1 MIRRR
6 FNGLLLMAGLLLF
19 AQPATGALILYEPFD
34 YAESN
39 FLSATTVG
47 TTNSTTSPIGYL
59 APNNNNWYGTGIA
72 AATGYQVAND
82 GQVTSTDLTV
92 AGLAKP
98 SSTRSLTLG
107 ATGHTMR
114 LSLNTS
120 VGTPNQTGPNAT
132 DTADP
137 LAGTDGT
144 LQSTDTAGTGY
155 YSLAFRVTDTT
166 SLNATGGTLLGFNN
180 VINAQV
186 GNPTTCGACLAIRPK
201 AGGNPGEFE
210 LGIVDQATSGFT
222 SATWDTNTYTTN
234 STIFVVGKY
243 QTVGV
248 PGNPA
253 PAETDDIAM
262 LWINPSP
269 ATFGIGNFE
278 PAGGIFNNST
288 NSDIPTNA
296 TTNNHTLQSFI
307 LRQTG
312 TATNNQ
318 VPAGV
323 IYDELR
329 VGTNWA
335 DVTPIVPEPSSL
347 MLMLAAL
354 GVIVQFATTHQGLS
368 DDEDRC
374 CRHSGR
380 R

>member
-1 MIRRR
+1 MNKVR
-6 FNGLLLMAGLLLF
+6 FGGVLFSIGMLFLATPANGG
-19 AQPATGALILYEPFD
+19 LILYEPFD
-34 YAESN
+34 YTESN

-47 TTNSTTSPIGYL
+47 ATNSTTSPIGYL

-82 GQVTSTDLTV
+82 GQVTSADLTV
-92 AGLAKP
+92 SGLAKP
-98 SSTRSLTLG
+98 GSTRSLTLG

-120 VGTPNQTGPNAT
+120 IGTPNQTAPNAT
-132 DTADP
+132 DTPDP

-155 YSLAFRVTDTT
+155 YSLAFRVTDIT

-186 GNPTTCGACLAIRPK
+186 GNPTTCGACLSIRPK

-234 STIFVVGKY
+234 TTIFVVGKY
-243 QTVGV
+243 QTVGAQ
-248 PGNPA
+248 GNPM
-253 PAETDDIAM
+253 PAETDDVAM
-262 LWINPSP
+262 LWINPAP

-312 TATNNQ
+312 ATANNQ
-318 VPAGV
+318 VPAS
-323 IYDELR
+323 ITYDELR

-335 DVTPIVPEPSSL
+335 DVTPTIPEPSSL
-347 MLMLAAL
+347 ALVGVAAGLL
-354 GVIVQFATTHQGLS
+354 GAL
-368 DDEDRC
+368 
-374 CRHSGR
+374 R
-380 R
+380 RRK

>member
-1 MIRRR
+1 MIKHVR
-6 FNGLLLMAGLLLF
+6 FMLFVIGLFVLF
-19 AQPATGALILYEPFD
+19 GSPTWAAMILYEPFD
-34 YAESN
+34 YPESN
-39 FLSATTVG
+39 FLSATAVG

-92 AGLAKP
+92 PGLLKP
-98 SSTRSLTLG
+98 NSTRSLTLG
-107 ATGHTMR
+107 TTGHTMR

-120 VGTPNQTGPNAT
+120 VGPPNQTAVNAT

-137 LAGTDGT
+137 LAGTDAT
-144 LQSTDTAGTGY
+144 LQSTDTNGTGY
-155 YSLAFRVTDTT
+155 YSIAFRVTDITG
-166 SLNATGGTLLGFNN
+166 LNATGGTLLGFNN
-180 VINAQV
+180 VINAQT
-186 GNPTTCGACLAIRPK
+186 GNPSTCGACLASRPK

-222 SATWDTNTYTTN
+222 SATYDSNTYTTN

-243 QTVGV
+243 QTVGT

-253 PAETDDIAM
+253 PAETNDVAM
-262 LWINPSP
+262 LWINPLP
-269 ATFGIGNFE
+269 ATFGLGSFE
-278 PAGGIFNNST
+278 PAGGIFNDSANT
-288 NSDIPTNA
+288 DIPTNA

-312 TATNNQ
+312 ATANNQ
-318 VPAGV
+318 VPVGI

-335 DVTPIVPEPSSL
+335 DVTPAIPEPSSV
-347 MLMLAAL
+347 AL
-354 GVIVQFATTHQGLS
+354 LCFAVGLL
-368 DDEDRC
+368 
-374 CRHSGR
+374 SGLR
-380 R
+380 QRK